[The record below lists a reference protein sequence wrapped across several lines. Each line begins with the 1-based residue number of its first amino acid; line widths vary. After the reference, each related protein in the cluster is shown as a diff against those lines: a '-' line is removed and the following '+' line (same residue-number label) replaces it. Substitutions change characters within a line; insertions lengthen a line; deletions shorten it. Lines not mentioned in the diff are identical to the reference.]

1 MNHLNGP
8 WHIEIRETY
17 ARIYDGIN
25 NTLFKF
31 YRNPKWTDNQWKK
44 EIDDLTLMS
53 HARSI
58 PHQCDDPA
66 CPGNIIRQKLELFNE
81 LVECLECVIE
91 DRVYSGM
98 PSDLIDR
105 AHTLQETM

>member
-1 MNHLNGP
+1 MLKIDHS
-8 WHIEIRETY
+8 RS
-17 ARIYDGIN
+17 
-25 NTLFKF
+25 
-31 YRNPKWTDNQWKK
+31 DNLILQNRA
-44 EIDDLTLMS
+44 IQVS
-53 HARSI
+53 
-58 PHQCDDPA
+58 HQCDDPA